1 MSRTLALDVGE
12 RRIGVALSDPTG
24 VVANALEVIE
34 RRGWAV
40 DLRRIQGIVQTHAVT
55 RVVVGYPLTLA
66 GEVGAQAQRVDRF
79 IARLREALN
88 VEVLPWDER
97 LTTVQAE
104 RALLEAGLRRK
115 RRREVRDAVAAAL
128 LLQGYL
134 DRHRASL

>member
-1 MSRTLALDVGE
+1 VSRTLALDVGE

-34 RRGWAV
+34 RQGWAV
-40 DLRRIQGIVQTHAVT
+40 DLRRIRGIVQTHVVT

-66 GEVGAQAQRVDRF
+66 GEVGVQAQRVDRF

-104 RALLEAGLRRK
+104 RALLEADVRRR

>member
-40 DLRRIQGIVQTHAVT
+40 DLRRIRGIVQTHVVT

-66 GEVGAQAQRVDRF
+66 GEVGVQAQRVDRF

-104 RALLEAGLRRK
+104 RALLEADVRRR